1 MHVEERSDPFVLA
14 VRIVRVAYKTNWAL
28 VFGELRVVDNAMEVS
43 VELQL
48 LETPGLIHD

>member
-28 VFGELRVVDNAMEVS
+28 VFGELRVVDDTVEVS

-48 LETPGLIHD
+48 FETPGLIHD